1 MTIQTHVLEARLG
14 QLQAKVQRLLAS
26 EPAADALEAADCW
39 RALDSADRELIQTLR
54 QFDALE
60 QDQAL
65 LPGSQIDGA
74 FENDLLRAQRRAG
87 LLAAAIVELRRR
99 GGDLSGIDLTHSI
112 CHIGTQMGKSLDHLM
127 VRLTV
132 QRLSTQPLWASNVAP
147 TFAHT
152 SASTANG
159 ARVTET
165 LFVAISM
172 VLALI
177 RGRTARGL

>member
-26 EPAADALEAADCW
+26 GPAAYALEAADCR

-60 QDQAL
+60 QYQAL

-74 FENDLLRAQRRAG
+74 FENDLPRVQRRAG
-87 LLAAAIVELRRR
+87 LLAAAISELRHRS
-99 GGDLSGIDLTHSI
+99 GDLSSADLTHGI
-112 CHIGTQMGKSLDHLM
+112 CHIGAQMGRSLDQLM

-132 QRLSTQPLWASNVAP
+132 QRLSTQPLWVSTVAP

-152 SASTANG
+152 SAPTANA
-159 ARVTET
+159 ARVTAT
-165 LFVAISM
+165 LFAAISM
-172 VLALI
+172 VLAII
-177 RGRTARGL
+177 RGRTARSL